1 MFDGFYWVHAGR
13 NLLIGKKLNGIHK
26 AVLEGWWNGC
36 MEFEMRWVDKS
47 NCITHKDH
55 QLCRIAE
62 AITRISTR
70 R

>member
-1 MFDGFYWVHAGR
+1 MFDGFCWVYNGS

-26 AVLEGWWNGC
+26 AVLEGSWNWC